1 MNVPTDAEYGAHLR
15 AADAGGLLLP
25 ACDCRPRN
33 RTPPSTRP
41 APARGPAPEA
51 ASGTAPRGDRQPPP
65 SLSQP
70 RARDDVRRRRNWH
83 FKWRRPGPAVLARS
97 SQSGSPPPPR
107 RRAAARRPAAAAAA
121 VPRANLG
128 SAARRGGAAVGV
140 ARRPGGAS
148 LKLGLLHPR
157 APAWPRTAHV
167 RSRPSKAASS
177 CYLNNTQ
184 PWCAPSSQRTRRAPR
199 ASGSVPVAH
208 QLAPGRR
215 SAPGPPHLSLRD
227 I

>member
-1 MNVPTDAEYGAHLR
+1 MCQLMQNTGRTCGQLMLGDCCCPRAIAARATARRRAHDQRQREGQRRRRR
-15 AADAGGLLLP
+15 AAQ
-25 ACDCRPRN
+25 RH
-33 RTPPSTRP
+33 
-41 APARGPAPEA
+41 A
-51 ASGTAPRGDRQPPP
+51 AIGSHRHHCSR
-65 SLSQP
+65 P